1 MKMNISNDRRFIAEW
16 ETQDAILIAIPDQTT
31 DWNYILDEVKDCYF
45 NICKAI
51 IEGNQKLIV
60 LTSSISDAK
69 SLLSS
74 LNQDLI
80 IYVEAIIND
89 TWTRDYGFIS
99 VTEDQY
105 MKALDFEFNGW
116 GLKFA
121 SNRDNLINLKLLNN
135 GIIPQNSYINYR
147 DFTLEGGSLE
157 TDGKGTLLTTSECLC
172 SQNRNGGKSKIEIEE
187 ILSKRLGINHFL
199 WLDHGY
205 LAGDDT
211 DSHIDTLARMCPN
224 DTILYVGCRNV
235 DDEHFE
241 ELLKMRMQL
250 SSFCTQTGNKYN
262 LIELP
267 LPDPIFDNE
276 GERLPATYA
285 NYLVMNDRVL
295 VPTYNQEQN
304 DSEAINKIKLAF
316 PNHEIIGIDC
326 CVLIKQHGSLHCSTM
341 QIPKG
346 LLNI

>member
-1 MKMNISNDRRFIAEW
+1 MITNKGVPLSILDVTTKKSFIKYDNKDFIKFTKKEDINFLRESDWIIDYSEYIKMSVEDILEEINKVDQEGKELNDYLRTIGFHKTKSIYFKQIVSSLLEKGNVPNDRDYLESLPGVGRKTASVVLSQLF
-16 ETQDAILIAIPDQTT
+16 
-31 DWNYILDEVKDCYF
+31 DEPSFAV
-45 NICKAI
+45 
-51 IEGNQKLIV
+51 
-60 LTSSISDAK
+60 
-69 SLLSS
+69 
-74 LNQDLI
+74 
-80 IYVEAIIND
+80 D
-89 TWTRDYGFIS
+89 THVFR
-99 VTEDQY
+99 V
-105 MKALDFEFNGW
+105 
-116 GLKFA
+116 
-121 SNRDNLINLKLLNN
+121 
-135 GIIPQNSYINYR
+135 
-147 DFTLEGGSLE
+147 
-157 TDGKGTLLTTSECLC
+157 
-172 SQNRNGGKSKIEIEE
+172 
-187 ILSKRLGINHFL
+187 SKRLGINHFL

-235 DDEHFE
+235 NDEHFE

-304 DSEAINKIKLAF
+304 DSEAINKIRLAF